1 MNDTTAA
8 FASAGDTKEQKAR
21 VVQLA
26 PNAYGFV
33 SDYDPNC
40 GFVVGDEGVLVI
52 DPRATPR
59 MGRELQDAIRSV
71 TDKPVRYIFLSHYH
85 AVRVLGASV
94 FAPAPIISSRAT
106 LNLIRERGQADMESE
121 IGRFPRLFD
130 GLEEIP
136 GLTWPDITF
145 EHELTLWFGD
155 TEIRLLHL
163 GRGHSAGDSVCWL
176 PQHGV
181 IFSGDLVENRCGVYM
196 GDAYLQEWPRTLDRL
211 RELDAHTMVPGR
223 GAAMMSRKE
232 ISDAIASTQDFIG
245 AILHAVRHGLSQG
258 GGLRECYDIAERQLT
273 PVFGDWP
280 IYTHVLAFD
289 VARAYDELRGIE
301 HPRIWTDARDQELW
315 LTLHGAKGVPA

>member
-1 MNDTTAA
+1 MNANAA
-8 FASAGDTKEQKAR
+8 FASAGDLAEQKAR
-21 VVQLA
+21 LVQLA

-33 SDYDPNC
+33 SDHDPNC

-52 DPRATPR
+52 DPRATPK
-59 MGRELQDAIRSV
+59 MARELQEAISSV

-85 AVRVLGASV
+85 AVRVLGASA
-94 FAPAPIISSRAT
+94 FAPPLIVTSRAT
-106 LNLIRERGQADMESE
+106 LDLIRERGQADMDSE
-121 IGRFPRLFD
+121 IGRFPRLFE

-136 GLTWPDITF
+136 GLTWPNVTF
-145 EHELTLWFGD
+145 DSDLTLWLGG

-176 PQHGV
+176 PEQGV
-181 IFSGDLVENRCGVYM
+181 VFSGDLVENRCGVYM
-196 GDAYLQEWPRTLDRL
+196 GDAYLQEWPRTLDKL
-211 RELDAHTMVPGR
+211 RALGAHVMVPGR
-223 GAAMMSRKE
+223 GAAMTSRKE
-232 ISDAIASTQDFIG
+232 ISDAIASTQDFIA
-245 AILHAVRHGLSQG
+245 AILNAVRYALSQG
-258 GGLRECYDIAERQLT
+258 GGLRECYDVAERQLT

-315 LTLHGAKGVPA
+315 RTLHGAKGVPA

>member
-1 MNDTTAA
+1 MNDSTAA
-8 FASAGDTKEQKAR
+8 FASAGDMQEQKAR
-21 VVQLA
+21 VVQLSQ
-26 PNAYGFV
+26 NAYGFI
-33 SDYDPNC
+33 SDHDPNC
-40 GFVVGDEGVLVI
+40 GFVVGDNSVLVI

-59 MGRELQDAIRSV
+59 MARELKDAISSV
-71 TDKPVRYIFLSHYH
+71 TDKPVGYIFLSHYH

-106 LNLIRERGQADMESE
+106 LSLVRERGQADMDSE

-136 GLTWPDITF
+136 GLTPPSITF
-145 EHELTLWFGD
+145 ESELSLWLGD
-155 TEIRLLHL
+155 TEVRFVHL
-163 GRGHSAGDSVCWL
+163 GRGHSAGDSICWL
-176 PQHGV
+176 PQQDV

-196 GDAYLQEWPRTLDRL
+196 GDAYLQEWPRTLDKL
-211 RELDAHTMVPGR
+211 RELDAKTMVPGR

-232 ISDAIASTQDFIG
+232 ISDAIASTQDFISS
-245 AILHAVRHGLSQG
+245 ILHAVRYGLSQG
-258 GGLRECYDIAERQLT
+258 GGLRECYDIAERLLT

-301 HPRIWTDARDQELW
+301 HPRIWTDERDQELW
-315 LTLHGAKGVPA
+315 GILHGAKGVPA